1 MLTLNRTAESV
12 PTYDRNGNGNGQYQL
27 TAHFASRKR
36 RSAWAPPLSS
46 IVIVTHDST
55 SAAPSLQQ
63 HHCTTIIIIM
73 FASLYQNGLLN
84 FVDLILMMTMINA
97 LIITDKS
104 NVLK

>member
-1 MLTLNRTAESV
+1 MAEME
-12 PTYDRNGNGNGQYQL
+12 R

-63 HHCTTIIIIM
+63 HHCTTIIIINYNHYASEL
-73 FASLYQNGLLN
+73 FASLYQNCLLN

-97 LIITDKS
+97 FIITDQIKCMEAERGE
-104 NVLK
+104 K